1 MSAVPFLALILL
13 INVGLLMVGLRMLV
27 IVEREVG
34 ETIARAK
41 ASLDAV
47 SKLLKDKP

>member
-1 MSAVPFLALILL
+1 MAADLFLAIILVINVVLL
-13 INVGLLMVGLRMLV
+13 IVGLRILM

-41 ASLDAV
+41 ASREAV
-47 SKLLKDKP
+47 SKWPPTS